1 MTRPVT
7 ALLLAFGATLFSAGP
22 ARSADDPLTFR
33 GSLSWINAASNST
46 PTESAVNP
54 ENVLGVP
61 DKTFVSEF
69 RPNLKIGNNQ
79 IQFIVRPRVQF
90 EATRVT
96 TGPKDDEKV
105 HDPETTTDSQ
115 VNEAYGQWTVSDSV
129 TFAYGRQSYQW
140 GAAESLSPSNRMFH
154 DTAAQRGILYE
165 VKGKNIARLNL
176 SAGKSFSTVF
186 MTEYEENED
195 EDEEPFR
202 AEEEFESTGLMK
214 SEVSWHDG
222 VDYFGI
228 VVGGRQHGRGWIGEY
243 FSINVPFIDGLSL
256 YADASQQRGSDA
268 WYPVETEATVQG
280 PAGPVPTTIVTYEQ
294 TGKEDDE
301 VKSLSVGGLKYDF
314 VNGAI
319 VRAEYIY
326 NQAGYSADERE
337 LAVDAFESENPAQFT
352 ALVPNTARF
361 LSPGLELPGRRFAYA
376 SLHFPDFFWL
386 TDLTFYTRGTRSLTD
401 GSTAGYLS
409 FDYKIGDHGTLSASA
424 SGTRGKKDSELRGY
438 SAPTQTIAY
447 RHDW

>member
-1 MTRPVT
+1 MTRPAT
-7 ALLLAFGATLFSAGP
+7 ALLLALGVSWFSANS
-22 ARSADDPLTFR
+22 ARAADDPLTFR

-54 ENVLGVP
+54 ENQALLLP
-61 DKTFVSEF
+61 DKTYVSEF
-69 RPNLKIGNNQ
+69 RPNLKIGNGQ
-79 IQFIVRPRVQF
+79 IQFVVRPRVHF
-90 EATRVT
+90 EATRVV

-105 HDPETTTDSQ
+105 HDPEATTDSQ
-115 VNEAYGQWTVSDSV
+115 VNEAYGQWTVNDSV

-176 SAGKSFSTVF
+176 SAGKSFSTVL

-195 EDEEPFR
+195 EAPFR

-222 VDYFGI
+222 VDYFGV
-228 VVGGRQHGRGWIGEY
+228 VVGGRQHGRGWVGEY
-243 FSINVPFIDGLSL
+243 FSINVPFLDGLST

-268 WYPVETEATVQG
+268 WYPVETATTVDG

-294 TGKEDDE
+294 TQTSDDK
-301 VKSLSVGGLKYDF
+301 VRSLAVGGLKYDF

-319 VRAEYIY
+319 IRAEYIY
-326 NQAGYSADERE
+326 NQAGYTEEERE
-337 LAVDAFESENPAQFT
+337 LAIDAFESENPAQYT
-352 ALVPNTARF
+352 ALVANTARF

-376 SLHFPDFFWL
+376 SLHFPDFLWV
-386 TDLTFYTRGTRSLTD
+386 TDLTFFTRGTRSLTD
-401 GSTAGYLS
+401 GSTAGYVS

-424 SGTRGKKDSELRGY
+424 SGSRGKKDSELRGY
-438 SAPTQTIAY
+438 SAPSQTIAY